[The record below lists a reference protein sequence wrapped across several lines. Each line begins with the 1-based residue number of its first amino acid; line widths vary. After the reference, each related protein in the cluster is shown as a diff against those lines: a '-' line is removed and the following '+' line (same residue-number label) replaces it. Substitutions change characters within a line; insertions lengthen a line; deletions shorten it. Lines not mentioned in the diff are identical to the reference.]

1 MPDAASEVETLDLL
15 GPRIRFLTPLVDDP
29 DAYCVISSV
38 VPPNVVVPL
47 HSHPERETF
56 LILSGALD
64 AFDGL
69 AWRTN
74 RAGEV
79 FDVPGGVK
87 HAFRNTSAEPV
98 SVVLVTKTSMGHF
111 FRSVGRPAADVPA
124 GPVAAEAIGA
134 FVTAAIQH
142 GYWLGS
148 PAETA
153 EIGISL

>member
-1 MPDAASEVETLDLL
+1 MSDSLSIANTIDIL
-15 GPRIRFLTPLVDDP
+15 GPQIQFLTPLVSDP
-29 DAYCVISSV
+29 DEYCVISAV

-69 AWRTN
+69 AWRTY

-98 SVVLVTKTSMGHF
+98 SMVLVTKTSMGHF
-111 FRSVGRPAADVPA
+111 FRSGGCRGHRGIHNGRNPARLLAREPGGECRDRDLV
-124 GPVAAEAIGA
+124 VI
-134 FVTAAIQH
+134 
-142 GYWLGS
+142 
-148 PAETA
+148 
-153 EIGISL
+153 